1 MKKIYKKMGLRWRIL
16 LMGSLIVVGMII
28 LQITFFTG
36 FLMKYFEKRIREENI
51 YKAENLLFG
60 VNDYFDNIV
69 SNLNF
74 IYEETDFLNRVIA
87 KETDYK
93 DRTLVQEIIKDH
105 SMQGDCLTF
114 YVYDIDGEKVS
125 TYHKSSSPDYPSH
138 QDLFLEFDE
147 EWISELNSR
156 EESSVVIGYGEADK
170 SRYVMLLTKLYTN
183 RGRDIIGYMLCD
195 IDLGKIRSVVS
206 RYEVGDENSV
216 YFNFYNDL
224 QTELMGSKAYEHP
237 DYVTSERSNFG
248 FTIGV
253 AYPDLLSHQEVRRMF
268 TNVVLLNILILTL
281 WCAVIFISSKKMTW
295 QLNEIIATLK
305 RVENDDV
312 QARVPHLYGNEYG
325 KIGNHINQ
333 MLDQLQIHMEEKVQ
347 FNRQLSETRYYALQA
362 QINPHFLF
370 NTLGTMAGIAQV
382 ENCPMVQEMCGVLS
396 DIFRYNI
403 MGNIDKQF
411 VTLREELSHV
421 KNYMYIENVRNGGQ
435 IPLDIEAAEEVLEG
449 EIPKLSVQPLVENA
463 VEHGLRNK
471 RGEKKLRI
479 RAQKEG
485 EDLVITVWD
494 NGVGFEQG
502 DIRELYQENK
512 KKHLSIG
519 IKNIQDRVRYLY
531 GPEYGIDMD
540 RREGTSVMLRLPFRQ
555 NTERDDG
562 NGWQKDIDR

>member
-170 SRYVMLLTKLYTN
+170 SRYAMLLTKLYTN

-224 QTELMGSKAYEHP
+224 QTELMGSKAYEYP

-305 RVENDDV
+305 RVENDDM

-325 KIGNHINQ
+325 KIANHINQ

-435 IPLDIEAAEEVLEG
+435 IPLDIEAEEEVLEG

-479 RAQKEG
+479 RAQKKG
-485 EDLVITVWD
+485 EELVITVWD

-531 GPEYGIDMD
+531 GPEYGIDVD
-540 RREGTSVMLRLPFRQ
+540 RREGTSVLLRLPFRQ
-555 NTERDDG
+555 NTERNDG